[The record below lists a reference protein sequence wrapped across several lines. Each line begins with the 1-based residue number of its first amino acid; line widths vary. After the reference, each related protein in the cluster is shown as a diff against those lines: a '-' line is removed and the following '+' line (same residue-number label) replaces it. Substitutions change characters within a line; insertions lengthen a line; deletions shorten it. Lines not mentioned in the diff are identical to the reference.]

1 MPACSADRNC
11 CKSSGCTSFKNVF
24 ALWGSIGGKTVQLVQ
39 SIGPV
44 LLTGFQ
50 VKLAIADAGNLLG
63 EVLACFA
70 FFERLLGTFGVGN
83 VQITSN
89 TDMGLPFLSHLILR
103 KERMWRISPFWRM
116 TRYSMTVSSPVSM
129 PLRLSASVCSLSAG

>member
-1 MPACSADRNC
+1 MHQLQER
-11 CKSSGCTSFKNVF
+11 F

-70 FFERLLGTFGVGN
+70 LSACSARLASVMSRLLP
-83 VQITSN
+83 N
-89 TDMGLPFLSHLILR
+89 TDMGLPFLSHFNT
-103 KERMWRISPFWRM
+103 KKG
-116 TRYSMTVSSPVSM
+116 TYVAN
-129 PLRLSASVCSLSAG
+129 LSVLADDAVLNDRFFAGLDALAA

>member
-1 MPACSADRNC
+1 MHQLQER
-11 CKSSGCTSFKNVF
+11 F

-83 VQITSN
+83 VQITSQHRYGLAVFVTLN
-89 TDMGLPFLSHLILR
+89 TKKGTYVANLSVLADDAVLNDRFFAGLDAL
-103 KERMWRISPFWRM
+103 
-116 TRYSMTVSSPVSM
+116 
-129 PLRLSASVCSLSAG
+129 AA